1 MQPFNHYLHN
11 LIQNIMR
18 FSKFAIV
25 IHYMCKYTSMIQN
38 QLGMYIYIQNM
49 YNLHRKH
56 ATQLCIYLHVYINAD
71 FRTP

>member
-25 IHYMCKYTSMIQN
+25 IHHMCKYTSMIQN
-38 QLGMYIYIQNM
+38 QLGMYIYT
-49 YNLHRKH
+49 KH
-56 ATQLCIYLHVYINAD
+56 V
-71 FRTP
+71 